1 MAGGCG
7 VPAAH
12 PPEISSLSLFPAPP
26 GCASLIRMRTTLLLL
41 LALVLSP
48 AAAAGGDTES
58 RTSRILNVVDDL
70 WRGQSSYAVVSMRVQ
85 TAHYT
90 RTMRMEGWSKGKEK
104 TLFRV
109 LEPLREKGTMTLKSD
124 NHIYTYLPKTD
135 RTIRL
140 TSGMMMGSWMGSH
153 LTNDDL
159 VKEARL
165 EEDYD
170 AVISFEGEREERDI
184 IEFTL
189 TPKPEA
195 PVVWGKLLLMIAAGD
210 YTPIRELYYD
220 EDMELARTITFTDMK
235 MLAGRERPAV
245 LRVVPADKP
254 DEFTEFVYEQLELN
268 IEISDSLFSKS
279 SLKHR

>member
-1 MAGGCG
+1 
-7 VPAAH
+7 
-12 PPEISSLSLFPAPP
+12 
-26 GCASLIRMRTTLLLL
+26 MRIL
-41 LALVLSP
+41 LAILLMVASP
-48 AAAAGGDTES
+48 SINWASDDLES
-58 RTSRILNVVDDL
+58 RTSNILNMVDDL
-70 WRGQSSYAVVSMRVQ
+70 WRGKSSYAVVTMRVQ

-104 TLFRV
+104 TLFKV
-109 LEPLREKGTMTLKSD
+109 LEPLRERGTMTLKSD

-170 AVISFEGEREERDI
+170 AIISFEGERDGRNI

-195 PVVWGKLLLMIAAGD
+195 PVVWGKLLLVILADG
-210 YTPIRELYYD
+210 YTPLIEQYYD
-220 EDMELARTITFTDMK
+220 EEMKLARTFTFSDMK
-235 MLAGRERPAV
+235 MMGGRERPAV

-268 IEISDSLFSKS
+268 IEVSDALFSKS
-279 SLKHR
+279 SLKRR

>member
-1 MAGGCG
+1 MRILCYLLACFLTF
-7 VPAAH
+7 PCFAADG
-12 PPEISSLSLFPAPP
+12 ANDKDRT
-26 GCASLIRMRTTLLLL
+26 SLI
-41 LALVLSP
+41 
-48 AAAAGGDTES
+48 
-58 RTSRILNVVDDL
+58 LNRVDDL
-70 WRGQSSYAVVSMRVQ
+70 WRGDSSYAVVTMKVK
-85 TAHYT
+85 TEHYT

-124 NHIYTYLPKTD
+124 NNIYTYLPKTD

-170 AVISFEGEREERDI
+170 ASISFEGKRDGIDI

-189 TPKPEA
+189 IPGPDA
-195 PVVWGKLLLMIAAGD
+195 PVVWGKLILTILAD
-210 YTPIRELYYD
+210 SYTPLIERYFD
-220 EDMELARTITFTDMK
+220 EDMKLSRTFTFTDMK
-235 MLAGRERPAV
+235 ELAGRQRPAV
-245 LRVVPADKP
+245 LRVVPADLP
-254 DEFTEFVYEQLELN
+254 GEYTEFIYEQLQLD
-268 IEISDSLFSKS
+268 IPLSDSLFDKS
-279 SLKHR
+279 SLKRR

>member
-1 MAGGCG
+1 MKLVC
-7 VPAAH
+7 
-12 PPEISSLSLFPAPP
+12 
-26 GCASLIRMRTTLLLL
+26 CLLLL
-41 LALVLSP
+41 LAASP
-48 AAAAGGDTES
+48 CLAAEPSGDQD
-58 RTSRILNVVDDL
+58 RTKRILNEVDDL
-70 WRGQSSYAVVSMRVQ
+70 WRGDSSYAVVTMQVK
-85 TAHYT
+85 TEHYT

-124 NHIYTYLPKTD
+124 NNIYTYLPKTD

-170 AVISFEGEREERDI
+170 ATISFEGMRDGHDI

-189 TPKPEA
+189 VPKPDA
-195 PVVWGKLLLMIAAGD
+195 PVVWGKLLLTILSKD
-210 YTPIRELYYD
+210 YTPLTERYYD
-220 EDMELARTITFTDMK
+220 EDMGLARTFTFSDMK
-235 MLAGRERPAV
+235 MLGGRERPAV

-254 DEFTEFVYEQLELN
+254 DEYTEFVYEKLELN
-268 IEISDSLFSKS
+268 IPVSDAMFSLSR
-279 SLKHR
+279 LKHR

>member
-1 MAGGCG
+1 MRVLYCLLVCFLAL
-7 VPAAH
+7 PAFAVDVAV
-12 PPEISSLSLFPAPP
+12 EKDRT
-26 GCASLIRMRTTLLLL
+26 SLI
-41 LALVLSP
+41 
-48 AAAAGGDTES
+48 
-58 RTSRILNVVDDL
+58 LNRVDDL
-70 WRGQSSYAVVSMRVQ
+70 WRGESSFAVVSMQVK
-85 TAHYT
+85 TEHYT

-165 EEDYD
+165 EEDYE
-170 AVISFEGEREERDI
+170 ASISFEGERDGLNI

-195 PVVWGKLLLMIAAGD
+195 PVVWGKLLLIIMAD
-210 YTPIRELYYD
+210 SYTPLTEFYYD
-220 EDMELARTITFTDMK
+220 EDMQLARTFTFSDMK
-235 MLAGRERPAV
+235 QLGGKDRPAV
-245 LRVVPADKP
+245 LRVVPADKS
-254 DEFTEFVYEQLELN
+254 DEYTEFIYEQLELN
-268 IEISDSLFSKS
+268 IPVNDSMFSKS
-279 SLKHR
+279 SLKRR